1 MYLRIGEGRRSCLS
15 YIGAAI
21 YAAFLV
27 VAPFE
32 HHDLICHL
40 KTPQHCTACTSS
52 QLSADPHTQSVIG
65 SCHLAD
71 LGRALVFVPLTDGVL
86 LSIGS
91 TGRSPPSTI

>member
-1 MYLRIGEGRRSCLS
+1 MRVRIGERRRSCLS

-21 YAAFLV
+21 YATFLV

-32 HHDLICHL
+32 HHDLVCHL

-52 QLSADPHTQSVIG
+52 QLSGDPHAPAVLG

-71 LGRALVFVPLTDGVL
+71 LGRALVFLPLADGVQ